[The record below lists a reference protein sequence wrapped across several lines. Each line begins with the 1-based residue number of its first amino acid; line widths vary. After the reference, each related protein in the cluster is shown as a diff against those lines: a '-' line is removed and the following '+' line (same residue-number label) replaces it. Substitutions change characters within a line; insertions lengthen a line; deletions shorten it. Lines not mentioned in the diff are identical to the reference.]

1 MNYSQDINNKYLA
14 NKGRGSGGRW
24 GGGGWWGGA
33 SVFNYLVFIN
43 ISPYLLSI
51 LMNLYYLTFACSQL
65 SERILKQ
72 KQLHGLRRSF
82 IYFFAMVIN
91 TP

>member
-1 MNYSQDINNKYLA
+1 MNYSQDKNNKHLE
-14 NKGRGSGGRW
+14 NKGRGSRGW
-24 GGGGWWGGA
+24 GGGGGGGWGGA

-72 KQLHGLRRSF
+72 KQLHGLSF